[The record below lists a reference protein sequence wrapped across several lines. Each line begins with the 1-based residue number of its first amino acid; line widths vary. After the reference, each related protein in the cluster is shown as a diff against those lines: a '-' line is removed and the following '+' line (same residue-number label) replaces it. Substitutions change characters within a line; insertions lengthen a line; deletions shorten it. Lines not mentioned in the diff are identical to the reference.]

1 MAIVIGIVLIFLL
14 CLAIKAFLNLREI
27 KREFTCSN
35 CGHMSDIL
43 ESGLKCDKCHRTYA
57 KTYKKWIFYFTAT
70 VVTLDTRHN
79 WFKYRYKEVRKYFLR
94 EIVIISLCMIMLGAF
109 LVMQLAK

>member
-1 MAIVIGIVLIFLL
+1 MVIVIGVVLVFLL

-35 CGHMSDIL
+35 CGHTSDIL

-57 KTYKKWIFYFTAT
+57 KTFKKWVFYFTAT
-70 VVTLDTRHN
+70 VVTLDTRHGRL
-79 WFKYRYKEVRKYFLR
+79 KYSYKEVRKYFLR
-94 EIVIISLCMIMLGAF
+94 EIVIISLCVIMLTVF
-109 LVMQLAK
+109 LVIQLV